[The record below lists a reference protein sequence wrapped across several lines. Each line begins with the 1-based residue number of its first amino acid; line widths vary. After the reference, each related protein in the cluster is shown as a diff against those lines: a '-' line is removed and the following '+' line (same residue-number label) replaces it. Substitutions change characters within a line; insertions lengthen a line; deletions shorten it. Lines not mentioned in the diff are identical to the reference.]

1 MSPRTSFDAGI
12 IVSLPSLMTVAVG
25 ADIFLS
31 ASSEC
36 SARLCWIT
44 PTAAFNITIISIII
58 GSAKS
63 PRSSRKEVANDTPLA
78 MSRTITVK
86 SLNCSKNSAA
96 RLFFF
101 LPRSRFSPSLP
112 SLFSASR
119 ELKPLS
125 ASLPSFSTASAALIE
140 YRSIFSPLFIESVQY
155 IFNLSPKVYQSY

>member
-1 MSPRTSFDAGI
+1 
-12 IVSLPSLMTVAVG
+12 
-25 ADIFLS
+25 
-31 ASSEC
+31 
-36 SARLCWIT
+36 
-44 PTAAFNITIISIII
+44 
-58 GSAKS
+58 
-63 PRSSRKEVANDTPLA
+63 

-125 ASLPSFSTASAALIE
+125 VSLPSFSTASAALIE
-140 YRSIFSPLFIESVQY
+140 YKSIFSPLFIESVQY